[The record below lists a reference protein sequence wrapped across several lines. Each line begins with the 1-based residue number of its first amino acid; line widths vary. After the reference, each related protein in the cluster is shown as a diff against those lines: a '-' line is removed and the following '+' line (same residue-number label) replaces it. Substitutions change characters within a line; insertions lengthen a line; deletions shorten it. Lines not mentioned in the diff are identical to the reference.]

1 MTTVSPPRLSTLV
14 LMAIIGI
21 IALNMTLPS
30 LAHMAGD
37 FDITYAEA
45 SLSISLFMI
54 VTAVLQLIVGPIAD
68 VVGRRPVLL
77 ASLVIFLLASAGC
90 ALAPNYLT
98 FMIFRVLQGAVI
110 VANLL
115 SRAIVRDT
123 SAPQEATGRLATIG
137 MVTSLGPMVSPFLG
151 GLLDQAF
158 GWRAT
163 YHVFWVLGLALLWLC
178 WADVAETGRAQ
189 GKTLAQHGRAYG
201 ALIRNGK
208 FWSYAMSLGLSVGVF
223 FGFLTGAPLLAT
235 ETFGLSPALLGIA
248 LGAPPVGFLLGN
260 ALSVRLSTRMSV
272 GQLVIAGRLVSVI
285 GLSLALITWWLTGGT
300 ALSFFAFMPFIGLAN
315 GLTLPAANVGA
326 MSVEPDLAGSAAGLS
341 GALMVGS
348 GAVMSYLTGWILTGA
363 ADPLRLLMLL
373 VATSVLALIV
383 ALPVLNHELALE
395 A

>member
-1 MTTVSPPRLSTLV
+1 MTAVTPPRLSTLV

-21 IALNMTLPS
+21 VALNMTLPS
-30 LAHMAGD
+30 LAQMAGD

-54 VTAVLQLIVGPIAD
+54 VTAVLQLLVGPIAD
-68 VVGRRPVLL
+68 IVGRRPVLL
-77 ASLVIFLLASAGC
+77 VSLGIFLLASLGC
-90 ALAPNYLT
+90 ALAPNYLI

-123 SAPQEATGRLATIG
+123 SAPQEATARLATIG
-137 MVTSLGPMVSPFLG
+137 MVTALGPMISPFLG

-163 YHVFWVLGLALLWLC
+163 YHVFWILGLALLWLC
-178 WADVAETGRAQ
+178 WVDVAETGRAQ
-189 GKTLAQHGRAYG
+189 GKTLAQHGRAYA

-223 FGFLTGAPLLAT
+223 FGFLTGAPLLAA
-235 ETFGLSPALLGIA
+235 ETFGLGPALLGLA
-248 LGAPPVGFLLGN
+248 LGAPPVGFVIGN
-260 ALSVRLSTRMSV
+260 ALSVRLSRHMSV
-272 GQLVIAGRLVSVI
+272 GQLVVAGRVVSVL
-285 GLSLALITWWLTGGT
+285 GLGLAMITWWLTGGT
-300 ALSFFAFMPFIGLAN
+300 ALSFFAFMPFIGLSN

-348 GAVMSYLTGWILTGA
+348 GAVMSYVTGWLLTGA
-363 ADPLRLLMLL
+363 ADPLRLLALL
-373 VATSVLALIV
+373 VVTSVLALLV
-383 ALPVLNHELALE
+383 ALPVWRHELALE